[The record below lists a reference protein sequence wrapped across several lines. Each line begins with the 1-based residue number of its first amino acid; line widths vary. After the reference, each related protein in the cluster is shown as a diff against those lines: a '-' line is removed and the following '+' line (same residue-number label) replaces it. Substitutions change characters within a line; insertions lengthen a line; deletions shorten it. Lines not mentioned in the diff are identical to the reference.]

1 MKCANTAPMASAVKV
16 SGLRKSFGAVNA
28 VNGIDL
34 EVPAGARF
42 GLIGQNGAGKT
53 SFIKLLLGIV
63 HPDEGTISLL
73 GGDPHDPAI
82 RRRVG
87 YLPERLTIPP
97 SFSALAFLD
106 SVARL
111 KGVPSSSRAAECKDL
126 LHLVGLEEGAWSR
139 KSGGYSKGM
148 RQRTGLAAALIGA
161 PDLLVLDEPT
171 DGIDPIGRRHIRD
184 IILDVAKRGATI
196 FLNSHLLAE
205 TERVCDHVA
214 VMHKGN
220 VVVSGALDVL
230 QRKDSFRVAFVA
242 EPAHAQAV
250 AAAVAAHGFVVD
262 EQAQVVDRV
271 VARFSGHDAAA
282 LSQALGKAIG
292 DGIAV
297 VEVAPELV
305 ELEAVLER
313 SMNAA
318 NATTT
323 NTTTNTNTTVQA

>member
-1 MKCANTAPMASAVKV
+1 MAAAVKV
-16 SGLRKSFGAVNA
+16 SGLKKAFGAVNA

-63 HPDEGTISLL
+63 HPDEGTISVL

-82 RRRVG
+82 RRRIG

-97 SFSALAFLD
+97 SFSALTFLD

-111 KGVPSSSRAAECKDL
+111 KGVAAATRAAECKDL
-126 LHLVGLEEGAWSR
+126 LQLVGLEEAAWQR
-139 KSGGYSKGM
+139 KTGGYSKGM
-148 RQRTGLAAALIGA
+148 RQRTGLAAALLGA

-184 IILDVAKRGATI
+184 VILDAARRGATV

-220 VVVSGALDVL
+220 VVISGALDVL
-230 QRKDSFRVAFVA
+230 QRKDAFRIAFVA
-242 EPAHAQAV
+242 EPAHAPAV
-250 AAAVAAHGFVVD
+250 AATVSGHGFVVD
-262 EQAQVVDRV
+262 EEAHIADRV

-282 LSQALGKAIG
+282 LSRALGRVIA
-292 DGIAV
+292 DGVAV

-318 NATTT
+318 NATNATT
-323 NTTTNTNTTVQA
+323 NTAAVQP